1 MPPRPILI
9 AHRGMPRRER
19 ENTLP
24 SFRAALAAGADA
36 IELDVHATSDGVVVV
51 HHDPSTSDGLEIAR
65 TSSGTLAAS
74 AAARGTEVPTLES
87 VCRLVTGRAELF
99 VEIKGAAVDDAVLDV
114 MRRYAGP
121 YAIHGFDHEMIGRIA
136 RREPALRLGLLFDA
150 PVPDVAGLLASS
162 GARDAW
168 PEHTLVDER
177 LVRDAHAAGARVLAW
192 TVNDAAEAA
201 RLTHAGVD
209 GLCSDDI
216 TLLGEARG

>member
-1 MPPRPILI
+1 
-9 AHRGMPRRER
+9 MPRRER

-51 HHDPSTSDGLEIAR
+51 HHDPATADGLAIAR
-65 TSSGTLAAS
+65 PSARTLAAS
-74 AAARGTEVPTLES
+74 EAVRGLVVPTLQS
-87 VCRLVTGRAELF
+87 VCELVAGRAELL
-99 VEIKGAAVDDAVLDV
+99 VEIKGAGIENAVLDV
-114 MRRYAGP
+114 MRRCGGP
-121 YAIHGFDHEMIGRIA
+121 YAIHSFDHAMIGRIA

-150 PVPDVAGLLASS
+150 PVPDVAGLLAAY

-177 LVRDAHAAGARVLAW
+177 LVRDAHGAGARVLAW
-192 TVNDAAEAA
+192 TVNEAAEAA
-201 RLTHAGVD
+201 RLTHLGVD

-216 TLLGEARG
+216 ILLGQARG